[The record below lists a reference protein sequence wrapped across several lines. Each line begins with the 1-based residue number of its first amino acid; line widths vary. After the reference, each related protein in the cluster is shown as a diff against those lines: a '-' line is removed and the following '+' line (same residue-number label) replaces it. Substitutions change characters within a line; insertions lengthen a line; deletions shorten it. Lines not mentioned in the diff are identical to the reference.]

1 MTDSFKKEKSKMWL
15 IECFIA
21 GFIEKILI
29 LFKNVYNV
37 FYKIINFILSFND
50 KNKID
55 KILSSKE
62 KKEFNLID
70 EIDNFTTKDIFEFDN
85 EQQQIL
91 YRNLLL
97 KYKNTNFVLL
107 CSPCKR
113 LENTDTLKTATDL
126 QIFYA
131 KFGFVRTNELLPTMI
146 YKAI

>member
-1 MTDSFKKEKSKMWL
+1 MWL

-29 LFKNVYNV
+29 LFKNVYNL
-37 FYKIINFILSFND
+37 FYKIINSILSFND

-55 KILSSKE
+55 KILNSKE

-70 EIDNFTTKDIFEFDN
+70 EIDNFVTKDIFEFDN

-97 KYKNTNFVLL
+97 KYKNTPMKLISLYVDKVFLWD
-107 CSPCKR
+107 
-113 LENTDTLKTATDL
+113 ENKL
-126 QIFYA
+126 
-131 KFGFVRTNELLPTMI
+131 NELLI
-146 YKAI
+146 LIGKENR

>member
-1 MTDSFKKEKSKMWL
+1 MWL

-29 LFKNVYNV
+29 LFKNVYNL
-37 FYKIINFILSFND
+37 FYKIINSILSFND

-55 KILSSKE
+55 KILNSKE

-70 EIDNFTTKDIFEFDN
+70 EIDNFVTKDIFEFDN

-97 KYKNTNFVLL
+97 KYKNTPIKLISLYVDKVFLWDESKL
-107 CSPCKR
+107 
-113 LENTDTLKTATDL
+113 
-126 QIFYA
+126 
-131 KFGFVRTNELLPTMI
+131 NELLI
-146 YKAI
+146 LIGKENR

>member
-1 MTDSFKKEKSKMWL
+1 MWL

-29 LFKNVYNV
+29 LFKNVYNI

-62 KKEFNLID
+62 NKEFNLID

-97 KYKNTNFVLL
+97 KYKNTPMKLISLYVD
-107 CSPCKR
+107 K
-113 LENTDTLKTATDL
+113 
-126 QIFYA
+126 IFLWDES
-131 KFGFVRTNELLPTMI
+131 KLNELLI
-146 YKAI
+146 LIGKENR

>member
-1 MTDSFKKEKSKMWL
+1 MWL

-29 LFKNVYNV
+29 LFKNVYNL
-37 FYKIINFILSFND
+37 FYKIINSILSFND

-62 KKEFNLID
+62 NKEFNLID
-70 EIDNFTTKDIFEFDN
+70 EINNFTTKDIFEFDN

-97 KYKNTNFVLL
+97 KYKNTPMKLISLYVDKVFLWDESKL
-107 CSPCKR
+107 
-113 LENTDTLKTATDL
+113 
-126 QIFYA
+126 
-131 KFGFVRTNELLPTMI
+131 NELLI
-146 YKAI
+146 LIGKENR

>member
-1 MTDSFKKEKSKMWL
+1 MWL

-29 LFKNVYNV
+29 LFKNVYNL
-37 FYKIINFILSFND
+37 FYKIINSILSFND

-55 KILSSKE
+55 KILNSKE

-70 EIDNFTTKDIFEFDN
+70 EIDNFVTKDIFEFDN

-97 KYKNTNFVLL
+97 KYKNTPMKLISLYVD
-107 CSPCKR
+107 K
-113 LENTDTLKTATDL
+113 
-126 QIFYA
+126 IFLWD
-131 KFGFVRTNELLPTMI
+131 KSKLNELLI
-146 YKAI
+146 LIGKENR

>member
-1 MTDSFKKEKSKMWL
+1 MWL

-29 LFKNVYNV
+29 LFKNVYNI

-62 KKEFNLID
+62 NKEFNLID
-70 EIDNFTTKDIFEFDN
+70 EINNFTTKDIFEFDN

-97 KYKNTNFVLL
+97 KYKNTPIKLISLYVDKIFLWDESKLNKLL
-107 CSPCKR
+107 ILIGK
-113 LENTDTLKTATDL
+113 EN
-126 QIFYA
+126 
-131 KFGFVRTNELLPTMI
+131 R
-146 YKAI
+146 

>member
-1 MTDSFKKEKSKMWL
+1 MWL

-55 KILSSKE
+55 KILNSKE
-62 KKEFNLID
+62 NKEINLID
-70 EIDNFTTKDIFEFDN
+70 EINNFTTKNIFEFDN

-97 KYKNTNFVLL
+97 KYKNTPMKLISLYVD
-107 CSPCKR
+107 K
-113 LENTDTLKTATDL
+113 
-126 QIFYA
+126 IFLWDES
-131 KFGFVRTNELLPTMI
+131 KLNELLI
-146 YKAI
+146 LIGKENR

>member
-1 MTDSFKKEKSKMWL
+1 MWL

-29 LFKNVYNV
+29 LFKNVYNL
-37 FYKIINFILSFND
+37 FYKMINFILSFND

-70 EIDNFTTKDIFEFDN
+70 EINNFTTKDIFEFDN

-97 KYKNTNFVLL
+97 KYRNTPMKLISLYVD
-107 CSPCKR
+107 K
-113 LENTDTLKTATDL
+113 
-126 QIFYA
+126 IFLWDES
-131 KFGFVRTNELLPTMI
+131 KLNELLI
-146 YKAI
+146 LIGKENR

>member
-1 MTDSFKKEKSKMWL
+1 MWL

-29 LFKNVYNV
+29 LFKNVYNL
-37 FYKIINFILSFND
+37 FYKIINSILSFND

-55 KILSSKE
+55 KILNSKE

-85 EQQQIL
+85 EQQQVL

-97 KYKNTNFVLL
+97 KYKNTPMKLISLYVDKVFLWDESKL
-107 CSPCKR
+107 
-113 LENTDTLKTATDL
+113 
-126 QIFYA
+126 
-131 KFGFVRTNELLPTMI
+131 NELLVLI
-146 YKAI
+146 GKEDR

>member
-1 MTDSFKKEKSKMWL
+1 MWL

-29 LFKNVYNV
+29 LFKNVYNI

-55 KILSSKE
+55 KILNSKE

-70 EIDNFTTKDIFEFDN
+70 EINNFTTKDIFEFDN

-97 KYKNTNFVLL
+97 KYKNTPIKLISLYVD
-107 CSPCKR
+107 K
-113 LENTDTLKTATDL
+113 
-126 QIFYA
+126 IFLWDES
-131 KFGFVRTNELLPTMI
+131 KLNELLI
-146 YKAI
+146 LIRKENR

>member
-1 MTDSFKKEKSKMWL
+1 MWL

-29 LFKNVYNV
+29 LFKNIYNI

-70 EIDNFTTKDIFEFDN
+70 EINNFTIKDIFEFDN

-97 KYKNTNFVLL
+97 KYKNTPMKLISLYVDKVFLWDESKL
-107 CSPCKR
+107 
-113 LENTDTLKTATDL
+113 
-126 QIFYA
+126 
-131 KFGFVRTNELLPTMI
+131 NELLI
-146 YKAI
+146 LIGKENR

>member
-1 MTDSFKKEKSKMWL
+1 MWL

-29 LFKNVYNV
+29 LFKNVYNI

-62 KKEFNLID
+62 NKEFNLID
-70 EIDNFTTKDIFEFDN
+70 EINNFTTKDIFEFDN

-97 KYKNTNFVLL
+97 KYKNTPIKLISLYVD
-107 CSPCKR
+107 K
-113 LENTDTLKTATDL
+113 
-126 QIFYA
+126 IFLWDES
-131 KFGFVRTNELLPTMI
+131 KLNELLI
-146 YKAI
+146 LIGKENR

>member
-1 MTDSFKKEKSKMWL
+1 MWL

-29 LFKNVYNV
+29 LFKNVYNL
-37 FYKIINFILSFND
+37 FYKIINSILSFND

-55 KILSSKE
+55 KILNSQE

-70 EIDNFTTKDIFEFDN
+70 EIDNFVTKDIFEFDN

-97 KYKNTNFVLL
+97 KYKNTPMKLISLYVD
-107 CSPCKR
+107 K
-113 LENTDTLKTATDL
+113 
-126 QIFYA
+126 IFLWDES
-131 KFGFVRTNELLPTMI
+131 KLNELLI
-146 YKAI
+146 LIGKENR

>member
-1 MTDSFKKEKSKMWL
+1 MWL

-29 LFKNVYNV
+29 LFKNIYNI

-70 EIDNFTTKDIFEFDN
+70 EINNFTTKDIFEFDN

-97 KYKNTNFVLL
+97 KYKNTPMKLISLYVDKVFLWDESKL
-107 CSPCKR
+107 
-113 LENTDTLKTATDL
+113 
-126 QIFYA
+126 
-131 KFGFVRTNELLPTMI
+131 NELLI
-146 YKAI
+146 LIRKENR

>member
-1 MTDSFKKEKSKMWL
+1 MWL

-29 LFKNVYNV
+29 LFKNVYNL
-37 FYKIINFILSFND
+37 FYKIINSILSFND

-55 KILSSKE
+55 KILNSKE

-70 EIDNFTTKDIFEFDN
+70 EIDNFVTKDVFEFDN

-97 KYKNTNFVLL
+97 KYKNTPIKLISLYVD
-107 CSPCKR
+107 K
-113 LENTDTLKTATDL
+113 
-126 QIFYA
+126 IFLWDES
-131 KFGFVRTNELLPTMI
+131 KLNELLI
-146 YKAI
+146 LIRKENR

>member
-1 MTDSFKKEKSKMWL
+1 MWL

-37 FYKIINFILSFND
+37 FYKIINSILSFND

-55 KILSSKE
+55 KILNSKE

-70 EIDNFTTKDIFEFDN
+70 EIDNFVTKDIFEFDN

-97 KYKNTNFVLL
+97 KYKNTPMKLISLYVD
-107 CSPCKR
+107 K
-113 LENTDTLKTATDL
+113 
-126 QIFYA
+126 IFLWDES
-131 KFGFVRTNELLPTMI
+131 KLNELLI
-146 YKAI
+146 LIGKENR

>member
-1 MTDSFKKEKSKMWL
+1 MWL

-29 LFKNVYNV
+29 LFKNVYNL
-37 FYKIINFILSFND
+37 FYKIINSILSFND

-55 KILSSKE
+55 KILNSKE

-70 EIDNFTTKDIFEFDN
+70 EIDNFVTKDIFEFDN

-97 KYKNTNFVLL
+97 KYKNTPMKLISL
-107 CSPCKR
+107 YIDK
-113 LENTDTLKTATDL
+113 
-126 QIFYA
+126 IFLWDES
-131 KFGFVRTNELLPTMI
+131 KLNELLI
-146 YKAI
+146 LIGKENR

>member
-1 MTDSFKKEKSKMWL
+1 MWL

-29 LFKNVYNV
+29 LFKNVYNL
-37 FYKIINFILSFND
+37 FYKIINSILSFND

-70 EIDNFTTKDIFEFDN
+70 EINNFTTKDIFEFDN

-91 YRNLLL
+91 YRRLLL
-97 KYKNTNFVLL
+97 QYKNTPIKLISLYVD
-107 CSPCKR
+107 K
-113 LENTDTLKTATDL
+113 
-126 QIFYA
+126 IFLWDES
-131 KFGFVRTNELLPTMI
+131 KLNELLI
-146 YKAI
+146 LIRKENR

>member
-1 MTDSFKKEKSKMWL
+1 MWL

-29 LFKNVYNV
+29 LFKNVYNL
-37 FYKIINFILSFND
+37 FYKIINSILSFND
-50 KNKID
+50 KNKIN
-55 KILSSKE
+55 KILNSKE

-97 KYKNTNFVLL
+97 KYKNTPIKLISLYVD
-107 CSPCKR
+107 K
-113 LENTDTLKTATDL
+113 
-126 QIFYA
+126 IFLWDES
-131 KFGFVRTNELLPTMI
+131 KLNELLI
-146 YKAI
+146 LIGKENR

>member
-1 MTDSFKKEKSKMWL
+1 MWL

-55 KILSSKE
+55 KILNSKE
-62 KKEFNLID
+62 NKEFNLID
-70 EIDNFTTKDIFEFDN
+70 EINNFTTKDIFEFDN

-97 KYKNTNFVLL
+97 KYKNTPIKLISLYVD
-107 CSPCKR
+107 K
-113 LENTDTLKTATDL
+113 
-126 QIFYA
+126 IFLWDES
-131 KFGFVRTNELLPTMI
+131 KLNELLI
-146 YKAI
+146 LIGKENR

>member
-1 MTDSFKKEKSKMWL
+1 MWL

-29 LFKNVYNV
+29 LFKNVYNL
-37 FYKIINFILSFND
+37 FYKIINSILSFND

-55 KILSSKE
+55 KILNSKE

-97 KYKNTNFVLL
+97 KYRNTPIKLISLYVD
-107 CSPCKR
+107 K
-113 LENTDTLKTATDL
+113 
-126 QIFYA
+126 IFLWDES
-131 KFGFVRTNELLPTMI
+131 KLNELLVLI
-146 YKAI
+146 RKEDR

>member
-1 MTDSFKKEKSKMWL
+1 MWL

-29 LFKNVYNV
+29 LFKNVYNL
-37 FYKIINFILSFND
+37 FYKIINSILSFND

-55 KILSSKE
+55 KILNSKE

-70 EIDNFTTKDIFEFDN
+70 EIDNFVTKNIFEFDN

-97 KYKNTNFVLL
+97 KYKNTPMKLISLYVDKVFLWDESKL
-107 CSPCKR
+107 
-113 LENTDTLKTATDL
+113 
-126 QIFYA
+126 
-131 KFGFVRTNELLPTMI
+131 NELLI
-146 YKAI
+146 LIGKENR

>member
-1 MTDSFKKEKSKMWL
+1 MWL

-29 LFKNVYNV
+29 LFKNVYNL
-37 FYKIINFILSFND
+37 FYKIINSILSFND

-55 KILSSKE
+55 KILNSKE

-70 EIDNFTTKDIFEFDN
+70 EIDNFITKDIFEFDN

-97 KYKNTNFVLL
+97 KYKNTPIKLISLYVD
-107 CSPCKR
+107 K
-113 LENTDTLKTATDL
+113 
-126 QIFYA
+126 IFLWDES
-131 KFGFVRTNELLPTMI
+131 KLNELLI
-146 YKAI
+146 LIGKENR

>member
-1 MTDSFKKEKSKMWL
+1 MWL

-29 LFKNVYNV
+29 LFKNVYNL
-37 FYKIINFILSFND
+37 FYKIINSILSFND

-55 KILSSKE
+55 KILNSKE

-70 EIDNFTTKDIFEFDN
+70 EIDNFVTKDIFEFDN

-97 KYKNTNFVLL
+97 KYKNTPMKLISLYVDKVFLWDESKL
-107 CSPCKR
+107 
-113 LENTDTLKTATDL
+113 
-126 QIFYA
+126 
-131 KFGFVRTNELLPTMI
+131 NELLI
-146 YKAI
+146 LIGKEDR

>member
-1 MTDSFKKEKSKMWL
+1 MWL

-29 LFKNVYNV
+29 LFKNVYNL

-70 EIDNFTTKDIFEFDN
+70 EINNFTIKDIFEFDN
-85 EQQQIL
+85 EQQQNL

-97 KYKNTNFVLL
+97 KYKNTPMKLISLYVDKVFLWDESKL
-107 CSPCKR
+107 
-113 LENTDTLKTATDL
+113 
-126 QIFYA
+126 
-131 KFGFVRTNELLPTMI
+131 NELLI
-146 YKAI
+146 LIGKENR

>member
-1 MTDSFKKEKSKMWL
+1 MWL

-29 LFKNVYNV
+29 LFKNIYNI

-70 EIDNFTTKDIFEFDN
+70 EINNFTTKDIFEFDN
-85 EQQQIL
+85 KQQQIL

-97 KYKNTNFVLL
+97 KYKNTPIKLISLYVD
-107 CSPCKR
+107 K
-113 LENTDTLKTATDL
+113 
-126 QIFYA
+126 IFLWDES
-131 KFGFVRTNELLPTMI
+131 KLNELLI
-146 YKAI
+146 LIGKENR

>member
-1 MTDSFKKEKSKMWL
+1 MWL

-29 LFKNVYNV
+29 LFKNVYNI

-50 KNKID
+50 KNKIG

-62 KKEFNLID
+62 NKEFNLID
-70 EIDNFTTKDIFEFDN
+70 EINNFTTKDIFEFDN

-97 KYKNTNFVLL
+97 KYKNTPMKLISLYVD
-107 CSPCKR
+107 K
-113 LENTDTLKTATDL
+113 
-126 QIFYA
+126 IFLWDES
-131 KFGFVRTNELLPTMI
+131 KLNELLI
-146 YKAI
+146 LIGKENR

>member
-1 MTDSFKKEKSKMWL
+1 MWL

-29 LFKNVYNV
+29 LFKNVYNL
-37 FYKIINFILSFND
+37 FYKIINSILSFND

-55 KILSSKE
+55 KILNSKE

-70 EIDNFTTKDIFEFDN
+70 EINNFTTKDIFEFDN

-97 KYKNTNFVLL
+97 KYRNTPIKLISLYVD
-107 CSPCKR
+107 K
-113 LENTDTLKTATDL
+113 
-126 QIFYA
+126 IFLWDES
-131 KFGFVRTNELLPTMI
+131 KLNELLI
-146 YKAI
+146 LIGKENR

>member
-1 MTDSFKKEKSKMWL
+1 MWL

-29 LFKNVYNV
+29 LFKNVYNL
-37 FYKIINFILSFND
+37 FYKMINFILSFND

-70 EIDNFTTKDIFEFDN
+70 EINNFTTKDIFEFDN

-97 KYKNTNFVLL
+97 KYRNTPIKLISLYVD
-107 CSPCKR
+107 K
-113 LENTDTLKTATDL
+113 
-126 QIFYA
+126 IFLWDES
-131 KFGFVRTNELLPTMI
+131 KLNELLI
-146 YKAI
+146 LIGKENR

>member
-1 MTDSFKKEKSKMWL
+1 MWL

-29 LFKNVYNV
+29 LFKNVYNL
-37 FYKIINFILSFND
+37 FYKMINFILSFND

-70 EIDNFTTKDIFEFDN
+70 EINNFTTKDIFEFDN

-97 KYKNTNFVLL
+97 KYKNTPMKLISLYVD
-107 CSPCKR
+107 K
-113 LENTDTLKTATDL
+113 
-126 QIFYA
+126 IFLWDES
-131 KFGFVRTNELLPTMI
+131 KLNELLI
-146 YKAI
+146 LIGKENR

>member
-1 MTDSFKKEKSKMWL
+1 MWL

-29 LFKNVYNV
+29 LFKNVYNL
-37 FYKIINFILSFND
+37 FYKMINFILSFND

-70 EIDNFTTKDIFEFDN
+70 EINNFTTKDIFEFDN

-97 KYKNTNFVLL
+97 KYKNTPMKLISLYVDKVFLWDESKL
-107 CSPCKR
+107 
-113 LENTDTLKTATDL
+113 
-126 QIFYA
+126 
-131 KFGFVRTNELLPTMI
+131 NELLVLI
-146 YKAI
+146 GKENR

>member
-1 MTDSFKKEKSKMWL
+1 MWL

-55 KILSSKE
+55 KILNSKE

-70 EIDNFTTKDIFEFDN
+70 EIDNFVTKDIFEFDN

-97 KYKNTNFVLL
+97 KYKNTPMKLISLYVD
-107 CSPCKR
+107 K
-113 LENTDTLKTATDL
+113 
-126 QIFYA
+126 IFLWDES
-131 KFGFVRTNELLPTMI
+131 KLNELLI
-146 YKAI
+146 LIGKENR

>member
-1 MTDSFKKEKSKMWL
+1 MWL

-29 LFKNVYNV
+29 LFKNVYNL
-37 FYKIINFILSFND
+37 FYKIINSILSFND

-70 EIDNFTTKDIFEFDN
+70 EINNFTTKDIFEFDN

-97 KYKNTNFVLL
+97 KYKNAPMKLISLYVDKVFLWDESKL
-107 CSPCKR
+107 
-113 LENTDTLKTATDL
+113 
-126 QIFYA
+126 
-131 KFGFVRTNELLPTMI
+131 NELLI
-146 YKAI
+146 LIGKENR

>member
-1 MTDSFKKEKSKMWL
+1 MWL

-29 LFKNVYNV
+29 LFKNVYNL
-37 FYKIINFILSFND
+37 FYKIINSILSFND

-55 KILSSKE
+55 KILNSKE

-97 KYKNTNFVLL
+97 KYKNTPIKLISLYVDKVFLWDESKL
-107 CSPCKR
+107 
-113 LENTDTLKTATDL
+113 
-126 QIFYA
+126 
-131 KFGFVRTNELLPTMI
+131 NELLI
-146 YKAI
+146 LIGKENR

>member
-1 MTDSFKKEKSKMWL
+1 MWL

-29 LFKNVYNV
+29 LFKNIYNL
-37 FYKIINFILSFND
+37 FYKIINSILSFND

-55 KILSSKE
+55 KILNSKE

-97 KYKNTNFVLL
+97 KYKNTPMKLISLYVDKVFLWDESKL
-107 CSPCKR
+107 
-113 LENTDTLKTATDL
+113 
-126 QIFYA
+126 
-131 KFGFVRTNELLPTMI
+131 NELLI
-146 YKAI
+146 LIGKENR